1 MLFPS
6 VGWTLKCSRVT
17 SKTIGRNVIWT
28 FAPLIN
34 WNFINGQHCRLANR
48 QNWIETETWE
58 SYHRLKINAVT
69 PPRTD
74 CRTFNFVSPFVSHH
88 SFGVAGQLRSCWDLV
103 LHANIGT
110 EEMQHINVTVS
121 WIIDRDGMIRCFSRF
136 RRNLHAAV
144 PTSWMKGRPGVAS
157 LDLRPSELLGTT
169 ISHSVG
175 LEGEIMLFSDTIL
188 LFTCD
193 PLRWLHDV
201 SQLSQ
206 LPSSLLALVFLF
218 VSTVKLL
225 SPLVAHVCRSVR
237 WKISFSAQPKAS
249 VSDSLSALIKPA
261 TPPLINAAMNRFDVA
276 RG

>member
-1 MLFPS
+1 
-6 VGWTLKCSRVT
+6 
-17 SKTIGRNVIWT
+17 
-28 FAPLIN
+28 
-34 WNFINGQHCRLANR
+34 
-48 QNWIETETWE
+48 
-58 SYHRLKINAVT
+58 
-69 PPRTD
+69 
-74 CRTFNFVSPFVSHH
+74 
-88 SFGVAGQLRSCWDLV
+88 
-103 LHANIGT
+103 
-110 EEMQHINVTVS
+110 MQHINVTVS

-169 ISHSVG
+169 ISRSFVG

-201 SQLSQ
+201 SQLSP
-206 LPSSLLALVFLF
+206 LLSSLLALVFLF

-237 WKISFSAQPKAS
+237 WKISFGTTKSQS